1 MGAMQLYE
9 ILSAHVF
16 KMGAIFSFCK
26 VVVLMYEMGGVQLFQ
41 SVAVLVLEM
50 WIVLLYEIR
59 GVLMH
64 VMGGHVM
71 LCVMGAVHL

>member
-9 ILSAHVF
+9 ILSAQVF
-16 KMGAIFSFCK
+16 KMVAIFLFCK
-26 VVVLMYEMGGVQLFQ
+26 EVVLMYEMGGVQLFEL
-41 SVAVLVLEM
+41 VAVLLLEV
-50 WIVLLYEIR
+50 WIVLLYETR